1 MEETYENTMQVKPSV
16 ESWSTWEQEHGVSV
30 GAASLLPSGFAVGN
44 AQDTAAGT
52 GCTVLLCKAGAVGGV
67 AVEGAAPA
75 TRETEVLRSENA
87 VECVHGVI
95 LSGGSAFG
103 LDAATGA
110 MQFLAE
116 QGAGVAFGGR
126 TIPIVVGASLFDLV
140 VGSAEVTPDAA
151 MGYQAARNTA
161 SATDSALDAAAGN
174 ALGSTVGAVGNIGAG
189 TGASVGKMLGPE
201 FSMKGGLGAA
211 SITQDDLTVS
221 AVVAVNALGC
231 VSDPVSGARLAG
243 VLDPQT
249 AASDTPKL
257 LDPYVALELFA
268 QSQTGEQPNAQADK
282 QPNAQA
288 NGNDA
293 QANSNTNT
301 TIGCILTNARLTK
314 PQANRVALMA
324 HDGLARTITPVHTSF
339 DGDAVFCMAS
349 GEVAAHPDVVGSLA
363 ALCMERAIV
372 NAVVEAQ
379 SAYGLL
385 AFGDV

>member
-1 MEETYENTMQVKPSV
+1 MTDANKNASQNVQ
-16 ESWSTWEQEHGVSV
+16 STLSGRAWEQEHGVSV
-30 GAASLLPSGFAVGN
+30 GAASLLPSGFVVGN
-44 AQDTAAGT
+44 TQDVAAGT

-67 AVEGAAPA
+67 AVGGAAPA

-103 LDAATGA
+103 LDAATGV

-126 TIPIVVGASLFDLV
+126 TIPIVVGASLFDLM

-151 MGYQAARNTA
+151 MGYQAACDAA
-161 SATDSALDAAAGN
+161 SATDSALDTAVGN
-174 ALGSTVGAVGNIGAG
+174 TLSSTVGAVGNIGAG

-211 SITQDDLTVS
+211 SITQGDLTVS
-221 AVVAVNALGC
+221 AIVAVNALGC
-231 VSDPVSGARLAG
+231 VSDPVSGAKLAG

-249 AASDTPKL
+249 AASNTPKL

-268 QSQTGEQPNAQADK
+268 QSQTGEQPNAQASE
-282 QPNAQA
+282 NT
-288 NGNDA
+288 A

-339 DGDAVFCMAS
+339 DGDAVFCMAT
-349 GEVAAHPDVVGSLA
+349 GAAPAHPDVVGSLA